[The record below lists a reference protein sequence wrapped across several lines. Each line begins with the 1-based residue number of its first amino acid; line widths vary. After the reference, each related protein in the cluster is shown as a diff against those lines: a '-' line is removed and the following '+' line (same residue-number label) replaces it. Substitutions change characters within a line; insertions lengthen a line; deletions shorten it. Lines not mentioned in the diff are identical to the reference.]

1 MGGTALDSKAFA
13 YQAAEILASHNARD
27 VLVMDIAETAGWADY
42 FVVATTTS
50 SVHMRGLERHLEEFL
65 SDIDQPLLNRPEAA
79 DDQRWLL
86 LDAGTVV
93 IHLMTEEARAFYD
106 LESLWYSAPRFAVS
120 APTT

>member
-42 FVVATTTS
+42 FVIATSTS
-50 SVHMRGLERHLEEFL
+50 SVQMRGLERHIEEL
-65 SDIDQPLLNRPEAA
+65 LNSNGESLLNRPVIA

-86 LDAGTVV
+86 MDAGNVV
-93 IHLMTEEARAFYD
+93 IHIMSEEARVFYD
-106 LESLWYSAPRFAVS
+106 LESLWFNAPRFSVS
-120 APTT
+120 APLQ